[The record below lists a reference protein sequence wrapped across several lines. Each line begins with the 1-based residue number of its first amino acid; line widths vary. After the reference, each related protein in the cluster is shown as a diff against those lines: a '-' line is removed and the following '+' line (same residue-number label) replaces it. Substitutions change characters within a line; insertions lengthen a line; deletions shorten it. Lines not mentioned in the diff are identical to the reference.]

1 MKRCTKKG
9 WSLVLL
15 LAFVAGMV
23 LPTGAA
29 ASDTIYD
36 LTTFRYEVLS
46 DGTARLEALPAP
58 RYQTGTMVIPSK
70 IDGYTVSALS
80 DFLAYTEAVV
90 DLTIPGTIK
99 RVPNVFDHNS
109 KLRTVVLEDGVTEL
123 DAGAFESDTGLASV
137 RLSNALTKIGDRA
150 FKFCYPLS
158 TVSLP
163 NGLETIGAS
172 AFAHTGLTSLTLP
185 NSVNRVGMQAFASCS
200 SLKTA
205 VLSSGMTEIPMGM
218 FQYADSLTT
227 VTIPASITSI
237 NSTAFSGCSAL
248 TTVYYGGSEAQWQAL
263 LNNGGSNSE
272 LEQAT
277 VYCGTSTPEPP
288 EGDDTEAIVTPV
300 NLTAASSADGVT
312 LAWDVPLEVDTKW
325 VYDGFDILRKSG
337 SGSYA
342 TIAHVGRW
350 TQDYVDAT
358 AVHGTTYSYAVR
370 GTNGSET
377 GALSKAA
384 TVTYDANAHETVGMN
399 GTRIQLDN
407 QGFGSGQYETVDKLW
422 LTTGSNGM
430 WITLVF
436 DEPLS
441 DENVRVTVT
450 GGGQEFEGTNVE
462 VLAQQ
467 LMFRLTL
474 TGGKHLEPS
483 TTYTVRVVDSRG
495 NTLAQTTLESA
506 DENTQSWGFTNIDS
520 SYNYADLIRY
530 YPATIADKLYSLDK
544 SHGEDGLCF
553 GMALAAALWKQGDM
567 PSFSGGQDLLN
578 LVRWDSS
585 LSSGQWR
592 GVSVQDYIK
601 ACNALQF
608 SQPYASQ
615 TRANKNDYDGLV
627 RAVKSGQPVVIGTWI
642 DGTGHAVLAYDYEDK
657 GTEFVIYVQD
667 PQCMPHQICKLTL
680 KGPSGHWT
688 GWSYERRELTTSSDG
703 VDDPNMYFSWRNATT
718 TPDDDFDVDSVLMDI
733 GNNIASNIGDDLEH
747 LWQNL
752 VGSSSVTPLSG
763 TSMGW
768 VSSGTLTMRSLSDA
782 VEVIDSTMSLTLDG
796 SQASVD
802 LSRGIQAATVGGSG
816 TLLLSIETEES
827 VMSFEGSAKNGVSI
841 TRDGDQLRLSGAD
854 EGHVTTRGSD
864 GILVSVSVEPGKDY
878 VLSLDGDME
887 TPSGGDLPFSDVRS
901 SDWFYDPVCYAYETG
916 IMTGTSATTFAP
928 NLTTTRGMIVA
939 ILHRL
944 EGSPSVGSAGFKDV
958 KAGDWYADA
967 VNWAAANGVVNGM
980 GNGLF
985 APNAAITRE
994 QLAAIIRNYAA
1005 YKGEDVSTNADISW
1019 CWDAFMI
1026 SDWAEESLA
1035 WAVGEGLITGTTM
1048 FTISP
1053 RDPATRAQVAA
1064 IFQRYFEH

>member
-1 MKRCTKKG
+1 MKKGMKKG
-9 WSLVLL
+9 WSLVLTLAL
-15 LAFVAGMV
+15 LAGMV
-23 LPTGAA
+23 LPAGAA
-29 ASDTIYD
+29 SASPTD
-36 LTTFRYEVLS
+36 LTTFQYEVLS
-46 DGTARLEALPAP
+46 DGTACIKALPAP
-58 RYQTGTMVIPSK
+58 QYQTGTMVIPSQ
-70 IDGYTVSALS
+70 IGGYTVSALS
-80 DFLAYTEAVV
+80 ETLSYTDPVV

-99 RVPNVFDHNS
+99 RVPNVFDRTSN
-109 KLRTVVLEDGVTEL
+109 LRTVVLEDGVTEL
-123 DAGAFESDTGLASV
+123 DAGAFESDTSLASV
-137 RLSNALTKIGDRA
+137 RMSNALIKIGESA
-150 FKFCYPLS
+150 FEGCSALS
-158 TVSLP
+158 ALTLP
-163 NGLETIGAS
+163 NGLETIGVQ
-172 AFAHTGLTSLTLP
+172 AFAHSGLTSLTLP
-185 NSVNRVGMQAFASCS
+185 NSVKTVGMQAFASCS

-218 FQYADSLTT
+218 FQYATSLTT

-237 NSTAFSGCSAL
+237 DSTAFSGCSAL
-248 TTVYYGGSEAQWQAL
+248 KTVYYGGSEAQWQAL
-263 LNNGGSNSE
+263 VANHSGSSE
-272 LEQAT
+272 LAKAT
-277 VYCGTSTPEPP
+277 VHFNTASTPEPP
-288 EGDDTEAIVTPV
+288 GDDDAEAIVTPV
-300 NLTAASSADGVT
+300 NLSATSSADGVA

-325 VYDGFDILRKSG
+325 VYDGFDILRRSG

-342 TIAHVGRW
+342 KIGHVGSRNCA
-350 TQDYVDAT
+350 YVDST
-358 AVHGTTYSYAVR
+358 AVHGTTYTYAVR
-370 GTNGSET
+370 GTNGSAV
-377 GALSKAA
+377 GALSQTA
-384 TVTYDANAHETVGMN
+384 TLTYDANAHETVGMN

-578 LVRWDSS
+578 LVRWDDT
-585 LSSGQWR
+585 LGSGQWR
-592 GVSVQDYIK
+592 GVSVQDYIQ

-680 KGPSGHWT
+680 KGTSGHWS

-703 VDDPNMYFSWRNATT
+703 VDDPNRYFSWRSATT
-718 TPDDDFDVDSVLMDI
+718 SPDDDFDVDGVLMDI
-733 GNNIASNIGDDLEH
+733 GNNIASNVGDDLEH

-816 TLLLSIETEES
+816 TLLLSIETEDAT
-827 VMSFEGSAKNGVSI
+827 MTFEGSAKNGVSI

-864 GILVSVSVEPGKDY
+864 GISVSVSVEPGKDY

-901 SDWFYDPVCYAYETG
+901 SDWFYEPVCYAYETG

-980 GNGLF
+980 GNGFF

-1005 YKGEDVSTNADISW
+1005 YKGEDVSTSADISW

-1064 IFQRYFEH
+1064 IFQRYLEN

>member
-1 MKRCTKKG
+1 MKRRTKKG

-15 LAFVAGMV
+15 LAFVASMV
-23 LPTGAA
+23 LPAGAA
-29 ASDTIYD
+29 SAGSID
-36 LTTFRYEVLS
+36 LTTFQYEVLS
-46 DGTARLEALPAP
+46 DGTACIEALPATQ
-58 RYQTGTMVIPSK
+58 YQNGTMVIPSE

-99 RVPNVFDHNS
+99 RVPNVFDRTS

-123 DAGAFESDTGLASV
+123 DAGAFESDTSLASV

-300 NLTAASSADGVT
+300 NLTAASSAEGVV
-312 LAWDVPLEVDTKW
+312 LEWDVPLEVDTKW

-578 LVRWDSS
+578 LVRWDDT
-585 LSSGQWR
+585 LGSGQWR
-592 GVSVQDYIK
+592 GVSVQDYIQ

-657 GTEFVIYVQD
+657 ATEFVIYVQD

-703 VDDPNMYFSWRNATT
+703 VDDPNRYFSWRSATT
-718 TPDDDFDVDSVLMDI
+718 SPDDDFDVDSVLMDI
-733 GNNIASNIGDDLEH
+733 GNNIASNVGDDLEH

-752 VGSSSVTPLSG
+752 VGSSAVTPLSG

-816 TLLLSIETEES
+816 TLSVTIETEEA

-841 TRDGDQLRLSGAD
+841 IRDGDQLRLSGAD

-864 GILVSVSVEPGKDY
+864 GISVSVSVEPGKDY

-958 KAGDWYADA
+958 KASDWYADA

-1064 IFQRYFEH
+1064 IFQRYLED

>member
-1 MKRCTKKG
+1 MKRRTKKG

-58 RYQTGTMVIPSK
+58 QYQTGTMVIPSK
-70 IDGYTVSALS
+70 IDGHTVSTLS
-80 DFLAYTEAVV
+80 DSLDYTEAVV

-99 RVPNVFDHNS
+99 RVPNVFDRTSN
-109 KLRTVVLEDGVTEL
+109 LRTVVLEDGVTEL
-123 DAGAFESDTGLASV
+123 DAGAFESDTSLASV
-137 RLSNALTKIGDRA
+137 RLSNALTKIGERA
-150 FKFCYPLS
+150 FEFCYPLS

-185 NSVNRVGMQAFASCS
+185 NSVNKVGMQAFAFCRSM
-200 SLKTA
+200 KTA

-218 FQYADSLTT
+218 FQNATSLTT

-237 NSTAFSGCSAL
+237 DSTAFSGCSAL

-263 LNNGGSNSE
+263 VADHSSSSELNN
-272 LEQAT
+272 AT
-277 VYCGTSTPEPP
+277 VHCGASTPEPP

-567 PSFSGGQDLLN
+567 PSFSGGKDLLN
-578 LVRWDSS
+578 LVRWDDT
-585 LSSGQWR
+585 LGSGQWR
-592 GVSVQDYIK
+592 GVSVQDYIQ

-680 KGPSGHWT
+680 KGTSGHWS

-703 VDDPNMYFSWRNATT
+703 TDDPNRYFSWRSATT
-718 TPDDDFDVDSVLMDI
+718 SPDDDFDVDGVLMDI
-733 GNNIASNIGDDLEH
+733 GNNIASNVGDDLEH
-747 LWQNL
+747 VWESL
-752 VGSSSVTPLSG
+752 VGSSAVTPLSG

-768 VSSGTLTMRSLSDA
+768 VSDGTLTMRSLRDA
-782 VEVIDSTMSLTLDG
+782 VEVIDSTMSLTLAG
-796 SQASVD
+796 SAARVN
-802 LSRGIQAATVGGSG
+802 LSGGIQSATVSGSG
-816 TLLLSIETEES
+816 TLTMTVES
-827 VMSFEGSAKNGVSI
+827 EDATLTFEGTAKDGVSL
-841 TRDGDQLRLSGAD
+841 TRDGDQLRLSGAED
-854 EGHVTTRGSD
+854 GQVTTSGSD
-864 GILVSVSVEPGKDY
+864 GISTSVSVEPGKDY
-878 VLSLDGDME
+878 VISLDGGVENPDDGE
-887 TPSGGDLPFSDVRS
+887 LPFSDVRS
-901 SDWFYDPVCYAYETG
+901 SDWFYEPVCYAYDTG

-944 EGSPSVGSAGFKDV
+944 EGSPSAGSAGFSDV
-958 KAGDWYADA
+958 KAGDWYAQA
-967 VNWAAANGVVNGM
+967 VNWAAANGVVNGI
-980 GNGLF
+980 GNGTF

-994 QLAAIIRNYAA
+994 QLAAILRNYAA

-1035 WAVGEGLITGTTM
+1035 WAVGEGLISGTTM
-1048 FTISP
+1048 FTIAP

-1064 IFQRYFEH
+1064 IFQRYLEK

>member
-1 MKRCTKKG
+1 MKRRTKKG

-15 LAFVAGMV
+15 LAFVASMV

-99 RVPNVFDHNS
+99 RVPNVFDRTS

-123 DAGAFESDTGLASV
+123 DAGAFESDTSLASV

-272 LEQAT
+272 LEQTT

-288 EGDDTEAIVTPV
+288 EEDDEAIVTPV
-300 NLTAASSADGVT
+300 NLSASSSAEGVV
-312 LAWDVPLEVDTKW
+312 LEWDVPLEVDTKW

-578 LVRWDSS
+578 LVRWDDT
-585 LSSGQWR
+585 LGSGQWR
-592 GVSVQDYIK
+592 GVSVQDYIQ

-703 VDDPNMYFSWRNATT
+703 VDDPNRYFSWRSATT
-718 TPDDDFDVDSVLMDI
+718 SPDDDFDVDSVLMDI
-733 GNNIASNIGDDLEH
+733 GNNIASNVGDDLEH

-816 TLLLSIETEES
+816 TLSVTIETEEA

-841 TRDGDQLRLSGAD
+841 IRDGDQLRLSGAD

-864 GILVSVSVEPGKDY
+864 GISVSVSVEPGKDY

-901 SDWFYDPVCYAYETG
+901 SDWFYEPVCYAYETG

-980 GNGLF
+980 GNGFF

-1026 SDWAEESLA
+1026 SNWAEESLA

-1064 IFQRYFEH
+1064 IFQRYLEH

>member
-1 MKRCTKKG
+1 MKRRTKKG

-15 LAFVAGMV
+15 LAFVASMV

-80 DFLAYTEAVV
+80 DSLDYTEAVV

-172 AFAHTGLTSLTLP
+172 AFAYTGLTSLTLP

-218 FQYADSLTT
+218 FQYATSLTT

-272 LEQAT
+272 LEKAT

-342 TIAHVGRW
+342 KIAHVGRW

-462 VLAQQ
+462 VLVQQ

-506 DENTQSWGFTNIDS
+506 AENTQSWGFTNIDS

-578 LVRWDSS
+578 VVSWNSS

-680 KGPSGHWT
+680 KGPSGHWS
-688 GWSYERRELTTSSDG
+688 GWTYERRTLTTKSDG
-703 VDDPNMYFSWRNATT
+703 VNDPNMYFSWRNATT

-816 TLLLSIETEES
+816 TLSVTIETEES

-864 GILVSVSVEPGKDY
+864 GISVSVSVEPGKDY

-980 GNGLF
+980 GNGFF

-1005 YKGEDVSTNADISW
+1005 YKGEDVSTSADISW

-1064 IFQRYFEH
+1064 IFQRYLEH

>member
-1 MKRCTKKG
+1 MKRRTKKG
-9 WSLVLL
+9 WSWILTLALL
-15 LAFVAGMV
+15 AGMV
-23 LPTGAA
+23 LPAGAA
-29 ASDTIYD
+29 SAGSID
-36 LTTFRYEVLS
+36 LTTFQYEVLS
-46 DGTARLEALPAP
+46 DGTACIKALPATQ
-58 RYQTGTMVIPSK
+58 YQNGTMVIPSE
-70 IDGYTVSALS
+70 IGGYTVSALS
-80 DFLAYTEAVV
+80 ETLSYTDPVV

-99 RVPNVFDHNS
+99 KVPSVFDRSS
-109 KLRTVVLEDGVTEL
+109 KLQTVVLKDGVAEL
-123 DAGAFESDTGLASV
+123 AAFAFENDTALSSV
-137 RLSNALTKIGDRA
+137 TLSNALTVLGESA
-150 FKFCYPLS
+150 FEGCSALS
-158 TVSLP
+158 ALTLP
-163 NGLETIGAS
+163 NGLETIGS
-172 AFAHTGLTSLTLP
+172 QAFAKSGLTSVTLP
-185 NSVNRVGMQAFASCS
+185 NSVRSVGREAFLGCS
-200 SLKTA
+200 QLKTA
-205 VLSSGMTEIPMGM
+205 VLSSGMTEIPSGM
-218 FQYADSLTT
+218 FQRASSLTT
-227 VTIPASITSI
+227 VTIPASITSLGT
-237 NSTAFSGCSAL
+237 NAFADCSAL

-263 LNNGGSNSE
+263 LNNGGVNKE

-277 VYCGTSTPEPP
+277 VHCDTSTPEPP
-288 EGDDTEAIVTPV
+288 EEDDEAIVTPV
-300 NLTAASSADGVT
+300 NLSASSSAEGVA
-312 LAWDVPLEVDTKW
+312 LEWDVPLEVDTKW

-342 TIAHVGRW
+342 KIGHVSSW
-350 TQDYVDAT
+350 VCDYVDAT
-358 AVHGTTYSYAVR
+358 AVHGTTYTYAVR
-370 GTNGSET
+370 GTNGSEV
-377 GALSKAA
+377 GALSQSA
-384 TVTYDANAHETVGMN
+384 TLTYDANAHESVGVN

-407 QGFGSGQYETVDKLW
+407 QGFSSSQYETVDKLW
-422 LTTGSNGM
+422 LTTGNDGM
-430 WITLVF
+430 LITLVF
-436 DEPLS
+436 DEPLG
-441 DENVRVTVT
+441 DANVRVTVS
-450 GGGQEFEGTNVE
+450 GGGQVFEGTSVRVVE
-462 VLAQQ
+462 QQ

-474 TGGKHLEPS
+474 TGGKHLEPD
-483 TTYTVRVVDSRG
+483 TMYTVRVVDSRG
-495 NTLAQTTLESA
+495 NVLASTQLESA
-506 DENTQSWGFTNIDS
+506 DANTQSWGFTNIDA
-520 SYNYADLIRY
+520 SYTYADLTRY
-530 YPATIADKLYSLDK
+530 YPKTIADKLYSLDE
-544 SHGEDGLCF
+544 SHGEEGLCF

-578 LVRWDSS
+578 VVSWNSS

-667 PQCMPHQICKLTL
+667 PQCLPHQICKLTL
-680 KGPSGHWT
+680 KGPSGHWS
-688 GWSYERRELTTSSDG
+688 GWTYERRTLTTESDG
-703 VDDPNMYFSWRNATT
+703 VNDPNMYFSWRSATT
-718 TPDDDFDVDSVLMDI
+718 TPDDDFDVDCVLVDM
-733 GNNIASNIGDDLEH
+733 GSNLSSNIGDDLEH

-752 VGSSSVTPLSG
+752 VGSSAVTPLSG

-768 VSSGTLTMRSLSDA
+768 VSGGSMSMRSLSDA
-782 VEVIDSTMSLTLDG
+782 VEVIDQTMSLTLDG
-796 SQASVD
+796 SKASVK
-802 LSRGIQAATVGGSG
+802 LAQGIQSATVGGSG
-816 TLLLSIETEES
+816 TLSVTIETEEA

-864 GILVSVSVEPGKDY
+864 GISVSVSVEPGKDY

-980 GNGLF
+980 GNGFF

-1064 IFQRYFEH
+1064 IFQRYLEN

>member
-1 MKRCTKKG
+1 MKRRTKKG
-9 WSLVLL
+9 WSWILTLALL
-15 LAFVAGMV
+15 AGMV
-23 LPTGAA
+23 LPAGAA
-29 ASDTIYD
+29 SAGSID
-36 LTTFRYEVLS
+36 LTTFQYEVLS
-46 DGTARLEALPAP
+46 DGTACIEALPATQ
-58 RYQTGTMVIPSK
+58 YQNGTMVIPSE

-80 DFLAYTEAVV
+80 ETLSYTDPVV

-99 RVPNVFDHNS
+99 KVPSVFDRSS
-109 KLRTVVLEDGVTEL
+109 KLQTVVLKDGVAEL
-123 DAGAFESDTGLASV
+123 AAFAFENDTALSSV
-137 RLSNALTKIGDRA
+137 TLSNALTALGESA
-150 FKFCYPLS
+150 FEGCSALS
-158 TVSLP
+158 ALTLP
-163 NGLETIGAS
+163 NGLETIGS
-172 AFAHTGLTSLTLP
+172 QAFAKSGLTSVTLP
-185 NSVNRVGMQAFASCS
+185 NSVRSVGREAFLECRQ
-200 SLKTA
+200 LKTA
-205 VLSSGMTEIPMGM
+205 VLSSGMTEIPNGM
-218 FQYADSLTT
+218 FQRASSLTT
-227 VTIPASITSI
+227 VTIPASITSLGT
-237 NSTAFSGCSAL
+237 NAFADCSAL

-263 LNNGGSNSE
+263 LNNGGVNKE

-277 VYCGTSTPEPP
+277 VHCGTSTPESP
-288 EGDDTEAIVTPV
+288 EEDDEAIVTPV
-300 NLTAASSADGVT
+300 NLSASSSAEGMA
-312 LAWDVPLEVDTKW
+312 LEWDVPLEVDTKW

-342 TIAHVGRW
+342 KIGHVSSW
-350 TQDYVDAT
+350 VCDYVDAT
-358 AVHGTTYSYAVR
+358 AVHGTTYTYAVR
-370 GTNGSET
+370 GTNGSEV
-377 GALSKAA
+377 GALSQS
-384 TVTYDANAHETVGMN
+384 TTLTYDANAHESVGVN

-407 QGFGSGQYETVDKLW
+407 QGFSSSQYETVDKLW
-422 LTTGSNGM
+422 LTTGNDGM
-430 WITLVF
+430 LITLVF
-436 DEPLS
+436 DEPLG
-441 DENVRVTVT
+441 DADVRVTVS
-450 GGGQEFEGTNVE
+450 GGGQVFEGTSVRVVE
-462 VLAQQ
+462 QQ

-474 TGGKHLEPS
+474 TGGKHLEPE
-483 TTYTVRVVDSRG
+483 TMYTVRVVDSRG
-495 NTLAQTTLESA
+495 NVLASTQLESA
-506 DENTQSWGFTNIDS
+506 DANTQSWGFTNIDA
-520 SYNYADLIRY
+520 SYTYADLTRY
-530 YPATIADKLYSLDK
+530 YPKTIADKLYSLDE

-578 LVRWDSS
+578 VVSWNSS

-601 ACNALQF
+601 ACNVLQF

-667 PQCMPHQICKLTL
+667 PQCLPHQICKLTL
-680 KGPSGHWT
+680 KGPSGHWS
-688 GWSYERRELTTSSDG
+688 GWTYERRTLTTESDG
-703 VDDPNMYFSWRNATT
+703 VNDPNMYFSWRSATT
-718 TPDDDFDVDSVLMDI
+718 TPDDDFDVDSVLVDM
-733 GNNIASNIGDDLEH
+733 GSNLSSNIGDDLEH

-752 VGSSSVTPLSG
+752 VGSSAVTPLSG

-768 VSSGTLTMRSLSDA
+768 VSGGSMSMRSLSDA
-782 VEVIDSTMSLTLDG
+782 VEVIDQTMSLTLDG
-796 SQASVD
+796 SEASVK
-802 LSRGIQAATVGGSG
+802 LAQGIQSATVGGSG
-816 TLLLSIETEES
+816 TLSVTIETEEA

-841 TRDGDQLRLSGAD
+841 IRDGDQLRLSGAD
-854 EGHVTTRGSD
+854 EGHVTTHGSD
-864 GILVSVSVEPGKDY
+864 GISVSVSVEPGKDY

-958 KAGDWYADA
+958 KTGDWYADA

-1005 YKGEDVSTNADISW
+1005 YKGEDVSTSASLANYS
-1019 CWDAFMI
+1019 DAA
-1026 SDWAEESLA
+1026 SVSTWAEESMQ
-1035 WAVGEGLITGTTM
+1035 WAVGEN
-1048 FTISP
+1048 FISGVTKDTLAP
-1053 RDPATRAQVAA
+1053 QAHATRAQVAA
-1064 IFQRYFEH
+1064 IFQRFLSE

>member
-1 MKRCTKKG
+1 MKRRTKKG

-70 IDGYTVSALS
+70 IDGCTVSALS
-80 DFLAYTEAVV
+80 ETLSYTDPVV

-218 FQYADSLTT
+218 FQYATSLTT

-342 TIAHVGRW
+342 KIAHVGRW

-377 GALSKAA
+377 GTLSKAA

-462 VLAQQ
+462 VLVQQ

-578 LVRWDSS
+578 VVSWNSS

-680 KGPSGHWT
+680 KGTSGHWS
-688 GWSYERRELTTSSDG
+688 GWTYERRTLTTKSDG
-703 VDDPNMYFSWRNATT
+703 VNDPNMYFSWRNATT

-864 GILVSVSVEPGKDY
+864 GISVSVSVEPGKNY

-901 SDWFYDPVCYAYETG
+901 SDWFYEPVCYAYETG

-1026 SDWAEESLA
+1026 SNWAEESLA

-1064 IFQRYFEH
+1064 IFQRYLEN

>member
-1 MKRCTKKG
+1 MKRRTKKG

-15 LAFVAGMV
+15 LAFVASMV

-99 RVPNVFDHNS
+99 RVPNVFDRTS

-342 TIAHVGRW
+342 KIAHVGRW

-377 GALSKAA
+377 GTLSKAA

-578 LVRWDSS
+578 VVSWNSS

-680 KGPSGHWT
+680 KGTSGHWS
-688 GWSYERRELTTSSDG
+688 GWTYERRTLTTKSDG
-703 VDDPNMYFSWRNATT
+703 VNDPNMYFSWRNATT

-816 TLLLSIETEES
+816 TLLLSIETEDAT
-827 VMSFEGSAKNGVSI
+827 MTFEGSAKNGVSI
-841 TRDGDQLRLSGAD
+841 TRDGDQVRLSGAD

-864 GILVSVSVEPGKDY
+864 GISVSVSVEPGKDY

-901 SDWFYDPVCYAYETG
+901 SDWFYEPVCYAYETG

-1064 IFQRYFEH
+1064 IFQRYLEH

>member
-1 MKRCTKKG
+1 MKRRTKKG

-15 LAFVAGMV
+15 LAFVASMV

-29 ASDTIYD
+29 SASPTD
-36 LTTFRYEVLS
+36 LTTFQYEVLS
-46 DGTARLEALPAP
+46 DGTACIKELPATQ
-58 RYQTGTMVIPSK
+58 YQDGTMVIPSE
-70 IDGYTVSALS
+70 ISGYTVSALS
-80 DFLAYTEAVV
+80 ETLSYTDPVV

-99 RVPNVFDHNS
+99 RVPNVFDRTS

-123 DAGAFESDTGLASV
+123 DAGAFESDTSLASV

-218 FQYADSLTT
+218 FQYATSLTT

-462 VLAQQ
+462 VLVQQ

-578 LVRWDSS
+578 LVRWDDT
-585 LSSGQWR
+585 LGSGQWR

-680 KGPSGHWT
+680 KGPSGHWS
-688 GWSYERRELTTSSDG
+688 GWTYERRTLTTKSDG
-703 VDDPNMYFSWRNATT
+703 VNDPNMYFSWRSATT
-718 TPDDDFDVDSVLMDI
+718 SPDDDFDVDSVLMDI
-733 GNNIASNIGDDLEH
+733 GNNIASNVGDDLEH

-782 VEVIDSTMSLTLDG
+782 VEVIDQTMSLTLDG
-796 SQASVD
+796 SEASVK
-802 LSRGIQAATVGGSG
+802 LAQGIQAATVGGSG
-816 TLLLSIETEES
+816 TLLLSIETEDAT
-827 VMSFEGSAKNGVSI
+827 MTFEGSAKNGVSI

-864 GILVSVSVEPGKDY
+864 GISVSVSVEPGKDY

-901 SDWFYDPVCYAYETG
+901 SDWFYEPVCYAYEAG

-944 EGSPSVGSAGFKDV
+944 EGSPSVGSADFKDV
-958 KAGDWYADA
+958 KASDWYADA

-980 GNGLF
+980 GNGFF

-1064 IFQRYFEH
+1064 IFQRYLEH

>member
-15 LAFVAGMV
+15 LAFVASMV
-23 LPTGAA
+23 LPAGAA

-46 DGTARLEALPAP
+46 DGTARLKALPAP
-58 RYQTGTMVIPSK
+58 QYQTGTMVIPSK

-80 DFLAYTEAVV
+80 DFLAYTEDVV

-99 RVPNVFDHNS
+99 RVPNVFDRTR

-123 DAGAFESDTGLASV
+123 DAGAFESDTSLASV

-218 FQYADSLTT
+218 FQYATSLTT

-578 LVRWDSS
+578 VVSWNSS

-680 KGPSGHWT
+680 KGPSGHWS
-688 GWSYERRELTTSSDG
+688 GWTYERRTLTTKSDG
-703 VDDPNMYFSWRNATT
+703 VNDPNMYFSWRNATT

-782 VEVIDSTMSLTLDG
+782 VEVIDQTMSLTLDG
-796 SQASVD
+796 SEASVD
-802 LSRGIQAATVGGSG
+802 LSRGIQSATVGGSG
-816 TLLLSIETEES
+816 TLSVTIETEEA
-827 VMSFEGSAKNGVSI
+827 VMSFEGIAKNGVSI

-864 GILVSVSVEPGKDY
+864 GISVSVSVEPGKDY

-901 SDWFYDPVCYAYETG
+901 SDWFYEPVCYAYETG

-958 KAGDWYADA
+958 KTGDWYADA

-1005 YKGEDVSTNADISW
+1005 YKGEDVSTSADISW

-1064 IFQRYFEH
+1064 IFQRYLEN

>member
-1 MKRCTKKG
+1 MKRRTKKG

-15 LAFVAGMV
+15 LAFVASMV

-70 IDGYTVSALS
+70 IDSYTVSALS

-158 TVSLP
+158 TISLP

-218 FQYADSLTT
+218 FQYATSLTT

-337 SGSYA
+337 SYA
-342 TIAHVGRW
+342 KIAHVGRW

-377 GALSKAA
+377 GTLSKAA
-384 TVTYDANAHETVGMN
+384 TVTYDTNAHETVGMN

-680 KGPSGHWT
+680 KGTSGHWS
-688 GWSYERRELTTSSDG
+688 GWTYERRTLTTKSDG
-703 VDDPNMYFSWRNATT
+703 VNDPNMYFSWRNATT
-718 TPDDDFDVDSVLMDI
+718 SPDDDFDVDSVLMDI

-816 TLLLSIETEES
+816 TLSVTIETEEA

-864 GILVSVSVEPGKDY
+864 GISVSVSVEPGKDY

-980 GNGLF
+980 GNGFF

-1005 YKGEDVSTNADISW
+1005 YKGEDVSTNASLANYS
-1019 CWDAFMI
+1019 DAA
-1026 SDWAEESLA
+1026 SVSTWAEESIQ
-1035 WAVGEGLITGTTM
+1035 WAVGEN
-1048 FTISP
+1048 FISGVTKDTLAP
-1053 RDPATRAQVAA
+1053 QAHATRAQVAA
-1064 IFQRYFEH
+1064 IFQRFLSE

>member
-1 MKRCTKKG
+1 M
-9 WSLVLL
+9 L
-15 LAFVAGMV
+15 LAFVASMV

-80 DFLAYTEAVV
+80 DFLASTEAVV

-99 RVPNVFDHNS
+99 RVPNVFDRTS

-123 DAGAFESDTGLASV
+123 DAGAFESDTSLASV

-218 FQYADSLTT
+218 FQYATSLTT

-377 GALSKAA
+377 GELSKAA

-506 DENTQSWGFTNIDS
+506 DENTQSWGFTNIDA
-520 SYNYADLIRY
+520 SYTYADLTRY
-530 YPATIADKLYSLDK
+530 YPKTIADKLYSLDE

-567 PSFSGGQDLLN
+567 PAFSGGQDLLN
-578 LVRWDSS
+578 VVSWNSS

-680 KGPSGHWT
+680 KGPSGHWS
-688 GWSYERRELTTSSDG
+688 GWTYERRTLTTKSDG
-703 VDDPNMYFSWRNATT
+703 VNDPNMYFSWRNATT

-733 GNNIASNIGDDLEH
+733 GNNIASNVGDDLEH
-747 LWQNL
+747 FWQNL

-802 LSRGIQAATVGGSG
+802 LSRGIQSATVGGSG
-816 TLLLSIETEES
+816 TLLLSIETEDAT
-827 VMSFEGSAKNGVSI
+827 MTFEGSAKNGVSI

-864 GILVSVSVEPGKDY
+864 GISVSVSVEPGKDY

-901 SDWFYDPVCYAYETG
+901 SDWFYEPVCYAYETG

-980 GNGLF
+980 GNGFF

-1064 IFQRYFEH
+1064 IFQRYLEH